1 MALLKR
7 KGRRKGPD
15 KGPFFAPT
23 VIQMPDHAMADG
35 LPARGAVALSLFWR
49 TFFLL
54 AVLLMGGVFA
64 WVQTFRALE
73 FEPRAV
79 QSAQQIASLVNLSRA
94 ALKYVDGIDRVT
106 LVKTISAGEA
116 VKVLPREP
124 GDKWEP
130 FEQDRFSKA
139 IGQELRSKLGPDTLV
154 ASGVNGVSGLWVGF
168 SIDRD
173 PYWLQAD
180 PTRVQ
185 PMAGSSVVLWVTI
198 ALLAT
203 VLGSA
208 GIARLINQPL
218 RDLSFAAS
226 RIRDGEYE
234 SQLDENTLTSEIR
247 QVNMGFNRMARELAK
262 VEEDRAVMLAGIS
275 HDLRT
280 PLARLRL
287 EAEMSVYDEEA
298 KRNMALDIDQLD
310 AIIDK
315 FMDYARPGE
324 VKLVPVHV
332 SSLVEREMAG
342 FRDPTQIRIASRV
355 AIDTKVM
362 ADETE
367 LGRVFQNLF
376 ENARRYGRSTDTGI
390 ARVQV
395 TYARTGPWV
404 ILSVRDYGPGVAPE
418 KLKQLTTP
426 FFRGDA
432 ARTAATGAGLGLAIV
447 EKAVQRMGGH
457 FELANALDGGLVAHV
472 RLKKAP

>member
-1 MALLKR
+1 M
-7 KGRRKGPD
+7 
-15 KGPFFAPT
+15 
-23 VIQMPDHAMADG
+23 
-35 LPARGAVALSLFWR
+35 SLFWR

-54 AVLLMGGVFA
+54 AILLLGGVFA

-79 QSAQQIASLVNLSRA
+79 QQAQQVASLVNLSRA
-94 ALKYVDGIDRVT
+94 SMKYVDDINRVT
-106 LVKTISAGEA
+106 LVKTMASAEA
-116 VKVLPREP
+116 VKIVPREP
-124 GDKWEP
+124 NDKWEP
-130 FEQDRFSKA
+130 FEGDRFSKA
-139 IGQELRSKLGPDTLV
+139 ISDELHTRLGPDTV
-154 ASGVNGVSGLWVGF
+154 IAGTVNGVGGLWVGF
-168 SIDRD
+168 SVEKDA
-173 PYWLQAD
+173 YWLQAD
-180 PTRVQ
+180 PTRVRL
-185 PMAGSSVVLWVTI
+185 MAGSSWALWVTI

-208 GIARLINQPL
+208 AIARLINQPL

-287 EAEMSVYDEEA
+287 EAEMSVHDEEA
-298 KRNMALDIDQLD
+298 KKNMALDIDQLD

-324 VKLVPVHV
+324 TKLVPVHV
-332 SSLVEREMAG
+332 SSLVEREMMG
-342 FRDPTQIRIASRV
+342 FRDPSQIRISSRV

-362 ADETE
+362 ADEVE

-395 TYARTGPWV
+395 SYARTGPWV
-404 ILSVRDYGPGVAPE
+404 ILSVRDYGQGVAPE

-447 EKAVQRMGGH
+447 EKSVARMGGS
-457 FELANALDGGLVAHV
+457 FEIANAMDGGLVAHI